1 MLLTINHLRT
11 LRESAGL
18 SQTDIS
24 HLLCYQESSQV
35 SHLEKGSKTASLR
48 TAFAY
53 QILFRISPAGL
64 YPRMFR
70 EVEESIRFRAGTLIT
85 ELEKRNTGLS
95 CISRIAVLQDIER
108 GGIAKK
114 RPIFFED
121 MRDAHN
127 TNATYE

>member
-1 MLLTINHLRT
+1 
-11 LRESAGL
+11 
-18 SQTDIS
+18 
-24 HLLCYQESSQV
+24 
-35 SHLEKGSKTASLR
+35 
-48 TAFAY
+48 
-53 QILFRISPAGL
+53 
-64 YPRMFR
+64 MFR

-114 RPIFFED
+114 RPIFFDD
-121 MRDAHN
+121 MRGAHN